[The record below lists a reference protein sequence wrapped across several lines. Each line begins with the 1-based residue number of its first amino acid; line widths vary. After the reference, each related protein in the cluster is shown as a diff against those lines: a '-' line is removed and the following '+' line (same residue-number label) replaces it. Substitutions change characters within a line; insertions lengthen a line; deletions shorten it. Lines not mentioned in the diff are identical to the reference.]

1 MLLQDNKKRQVVLE
15 KDVLSKQ
22 LSITIYNKVTG
33 KKRTYNNRDMV
44 CKLFCKYAQLIK
56 AKER

>member
-1 MLLQDNKKRQVVLE
+1 MLLQDNKERQVILE

-22 LSITIYNKVTG
+22 PSITIYNKATG

-44 CKLFCKYAQLIK
+44 CKLFASMHRQYIV
-56 AKER
+56 R